1 MGQVSFTNKYDVVI
15 VGSGIAGMLLAVELD
30 QVGFKTALV
39 CKGNLLDSN
48 TAWAQG
54 GVSICTNS
62 NPLDDTE
69 KHLSDT
75 LAAGA
80 GLCDENI
87 AKMIVEG
94 GAKLYLRF
102 DQLGLQFD
110 KAANG
115 KLELAREGGH
125 SQHRVLHVADAT
137 GRAIVENLAKAV
149 RSCKRLH
156 VYERTFAFDL
166 LMEQDRCVGLRAIHD
181 EALIELLA
189 PHIVLASG
197 GLGQV
202 FERTT
207 NPLVATGDGIAM
219 AYRAGARLVDM
230 EFIQFHPTALYVP
243 GAPASL
249 ITEAVRGAGAHLL
262 DARGER
268 FAFRFHPAGELAT
281 RDIVSRGIQTVMIEQ
296 CTQNVHLD
304 LRPIGAANILEKF
317 PNIVKTCR
325 NWGIDPLES
334 PIPVSPAAHY
344 FMGGIWTDDRGCT
357 SLPGLYAI
365 GEAASNGL
373 HGANRLASN
382 SLLEG
387 GVMAMRLADVICGQ
401 AAVKQ
406 LSHRSMALKGSVI
419 MSSERCSA
427 ENIDEFRKE
436 MFRVAGLCRD
446 GGNLCDFNLEYTGA
460 AMHAVLL
467 EQKALE
473 AANIGLL
480 GNLIVQ
486 AALNRC
492 ESRGAHFRI
501 DCPFTDDLNYRKRYF
516 VSCQG
521 NGFIE
526 LPTKLESLSITLIP
540 GAAESAPFTKSA

>member
-1 MGQVSFTNKYDVVI
+1 MGQFNNSIKYDVVI
-15 VGSGIAGMLLAVELD
+15 VGSGIAGMLLAYELD
-30 QVGFKTALV
+30 QVGIKTALI

-54 GVSICTNS
+54 GVSICTNA

-75 LAAGA
+75 LSAGA

-87 AKMIVEG
+87 ARMIVEG
-94 GAKLYLRF
+94 GSKLYSRF

-137 GRAIVENLAKAV
+137 GRAIVENLAQAV
-149 RSCKRLH
+149 RSCNRLH
-156 VYERTFAFDL
+156 VFEHTFAFDL
-166 LMEQDRCVGLRAIHD
+166 LTNQDRCVGLRAIQD
-181 EALIELLA
+181 GQFLELLA
-189 PHIVLASG
+189 PHVVLASG
-197 GLGQV
+197 GLGQA
-202 FERTT
+202 FDRTT

-230 EFIQFHPTALYVP
+230 EFVQFHPTALYVP
-243 GAPASL
+243 GAPATL

-281 RDIVSRGIQTVMIEQ
+281 RDIVSRAIQTVMLEQ
-296 CTQNVHLD
+296 CTASVQLD
-304 LRPIGAANILEKF
+304 LRPIGAANILQKF

-325 NWGIDPLES
+325 TWGIDPLES

-344 FMGGIWTDDRGCT
+344 FMGGILADDRGAS

-387 GVMAMRLADVICGQ
+387 GVMAMRLAEVIAGQ
-401 AAVKQ
+401 ASVKQ
-406 LSHRSMALKGSVI
+406 LSHRSSDLSGSLIMANEL
-419 MSSERCSA
+419 CTT
-427 ENIDEFRKE
+427 ENIDQFRKD

-446 GGNLCDFNLEYTGA
+446 GGKLCDFNLEYA
-460 AMHAVLL
+460 AAPLHAVAL
-467 EQKALE
+467 EEKDLE

-480 GNLIVQ
+480 GSLIVQ
-486 AALNRC
+486 SALNRC
-492 ESRGAHFRI
+492 ESRGAHFRL

-516 VSCQG
+516 VSSEG
-521 NGFIE
+521 NGYIE
-526 LPTKLESLSITLIP
+526 LPATAETISITLLP
-540 GAAESAPFTKSA
+540 VAEAAPYTKTA

>member
-1 MGQVSFTNKYDVVI
+1 MGQLNNSIKYDVVI
-15 VGSGIAGMLLAVELD
+15 VGSGIAGMLLAYELD
-30 QVGFKTALV
+30 QVGFKTALI

-54 GVSICTNS
+54 GVSICTTA

-75 LAAGA
+75 LSAGA
-80 GLCDENI
+80 GLCDQNI
-87 AKMIVEG
+87 ARMIVEG
-94 GAKLYLRF
+94 GSRLYSRF
-102 DQLGLQFD
+102 DQLGLEFD
-110 KAANG
+110 KSANG

-137 GRAIVENLAKAV
+137 GRAIVEILAQAV
-149 RSCKRLH
+149 RSCNRLH
-156 VYERTFAFDL
+156 IYERTFAFDL
-166 LMEQDRCVGLRAIHD
+166 LTNQDRCVGLRAIQD
-181 EALIELLA
+181 GELIELLA
-189 PHIVLASG
+189 PQVVLASG

-202 FERTT
+202 FDRTT

-230 EFIQFHPTALYVP
+230 EFVQFHPTALYVP

-262 DARGER
+262 DSRGER

-281 RDIVSRGIQTVMIEQ
+281 RDIVSRAIQTVMLEQ
-296 CTQNVHLD
+296 CTASVQLD
-304 LRPIGAANILEKF
+304 LRPIGAANILQKF

-325 NWGIDPLES
+325 SWGIDPLES

-344 FMGGIWTDDRGCT
+344 FIGGIWTDDCGAT

-387 GVMAMRLADVICGQ
+387 GVMAMRLAEVIAGQ
-401 AAVKQ
+401 ATVKQ
-406 LSHRSMALKGSVI
+406 LSHRSSDLTGSLIMANELCTTES
-419 MSSERCSA
+419 
-427 ENIDEFRKE
+427 IDQFRKE

-446 GGNLCDFNLEYTGA
+446 GGKLCDFNLEYA
-460 AMHAVLL
+460 SAPLHAVAL
-467 EQKALE
+467 EEKDLE

-480 GNLIVQ
+480 GSLIVQ
-486 AALNRC
+486 SALNRC
-492 ESRGAHFRI
+492 ESRGSHFRL

-516 VSCQG
+516 VSCEG
-521 NGFIE
+521 NGNIE
-526 LPTKLESLSITLIP
+526 LPTTAETISITLLP
-540 GAAESAPFTKSA
+540 ASEAAPYTKTA